1 MMINEENWRK
11 IWRKIFWP
19 IAGCLGGVAV
29 CFLPMSLPAIAR
41 SAASFSWSQLTSHPA
56 GGKDAKESIDRLE
69 QTGLDEYRSG
79 RYAAALEIYH
89 QVLKQRRELGD
100 LSGEAA
106 TLHRIGGVYNKL
118 ANYQEAL
125 NFYQAALKIRE
136 ILQEQ
141 SGIASSLNSIGGVY
155 LQMGRYDEGIE
166 VFQQAL
172 AIREQLGDRL
182 GISRTLNNI
191 ASLYQYQGKY
201 GQALNYYQQA
211 LANFQAL
218 EQPTEIAAL
227 LNNIGLIHHHL
238 GQYDLALEFYQ
249 KTLAMRQN
257 IQDQVGEGETL
268 NNIGLVYYSQ
278 QKYQLALEFY
288 QKALA
293 RRQEIGDR
301 QGIGQTLNNLGLL
314 YNDLGEY
321 AQALELL
328 NQALNIYQEIQNQ
341 ASAARTLDSL
351 GTTYKNLGDFQQA
364 RKYYFAA
371 LEIHQAVSDRRSAR
385 ITLSNLGDL
394 LLQEKQIDLAIIF
407 YKQSVNI
414 TEEIRQDLQTLSLE
428 QQQAYRETI
437 SNTYRTLADLLL
449 QKGRIREAQRVL
461 DLLKVQELDN
471 YLHNVPGNAE
481 TVAGI
486 ELLPQEQELFNFV
499 QKDRRIVEEF
509 TQFIQSPA
517 LISRIAQINRIT
529 QGESLDI
536 QNFSR
541 LQQRL
546 GKVSKTAAI
555 LYPLVLSDR
564 LELVLVIPDYPPIH
578 RSVLVTQ
585 TELEQGIKNFLIS
598 LTSPLQRR
606 RINLVQQSGKQLYDW
621 LIKPIEN
628 DLALLQIDTIIYAP
642 DGQLRYIPLA
652 ALYDGDRWLIER
664 FRINN
669 ITAASLTNFEPQF
682 MGKIKIFAA
691 AFTQGSYQFNLGGNQ
706 LNLSGLEFAGEE
718 VENIAKI
725 IPNTTSLFNQ
735 NFNLKTIQPHELNQ
749 YNIVHWATHAAFID
763 GQPEESFILL
773 GDGSRITLRDLE
785 TWSVPNVQL
794 IILSACQTA
803 VGEFLGNGQE
813 ILGFGYQMQKAGVK
827 AAIASLW
834 SVDDRATQKL
844 MTEFYHHFS
853 TGTITKAEALR
864 QAQLSLIANRNS
876 EVPHPQHN
884 PQLIHPYYWS
894 AFILIGNGF

>member
-1 MMINEENWRK
+1 MKR
-11 IWRKIFWP
+11 
-19 IAGCLGGVAV
+19 L
-29 CFLPMSLPAIAR
+29 LPAACCLLTVDFCLLQKPLFAIAKIQYYEEFTKFNLDKR
-41 SAASFSWSQLTSHPA
+41 EER
-56 GGKDAKESIDRLE
+56 ESINRQE
-69 QTGLDEYRSG
+69 QMGLYEYRNG
-79 RYAAALEIYH
+79 RYSEALEIY
-89 QVLKQRRELGD
+89 QEVLKQRREIGD
-100 LSGEAA
+100 LTGEAA

-118 ANYQEAL
+118 ANYEAAL
-125 NFYQAALKIRE
+125 NFYQAALRIRE
-136 ILQEQ
+136 SLQDR
-141 SGIASSLNSIGGVY
+141 SGIGSSLNSIGGIY
-155 LQMGRYDEGIE
+155 FQMGQYDTAIE
-166 VFQQAL
+166 VFQAAI
-172 AIREQLGDRL
+172 AIREELGDRL
-182 GISRTLNNI
+182 GVSRTLNNI

-201 GQALNYYQQA
+201 GQAVKFYQQA
-211 LANFQAL
+211 LEIFQFL
-218 EQPTEIAAL
+218 EQPSEIAAV

-249 KTLAMRQN
+249 KTLAMRQKIN
-257 IQDQVGEGETL
+257 DRLGQGETL
-268 NNIGLVYYSQ
+268 NNIGLVYYFKQ
-278 QKYQLALEFY
+278 EYQPALDFY
-288 QKALA
+288 QQALA
-293 RRQEIGDR
+293 WRREIGDR

-314 YNDLGEY
+314 YNDMGEY

-328 NQALNIYQEIQNQ
+328 NQALNIYQEIDNQ
-341 ASAARTLDSL
+341 ASEARTLDSL

-364 RKYYFAA
+364 RKYYFSA
-371 LEIHQAVSDRRSAR
+371 LRIHQAISDRRSSR

-394 LLQEKQIDLAIIF
+394 LLQENQIELAIIF

-428 QQQAYRETI
+428 QQRAYSETI

-461 DLLKVQELDN
+461 DLLKIQELDN

-481 TVAGI
+481 TAEGI
-486 ELLPQEQELFNFV
+486 ELLPQEQDLFNFV
-499 QKDRRIVEEF
+499 QKDRRIVEQF

-517 LISRIAQINRIT
+517 LINRISQVNRIT

-536 QNFSR
+536 QNFNS

-546 GKVSKTAAI
+546 GNVSKTAAI

-578 RSVLVTQ
+578 RSVPVTQ
-585 TELEQGIKNFLIS
+585 TELEQGIKNFLVS

-606 RINLVQQSGKQLYDW
+606 RINLANQSGKQLYDW

-628 DLALLQIDTIIYAP
+628 DLALLKVDTIIYAP

-664 FRINN
+664 FRVNN
-669 ITAASLTNFEPQF
+669 ITAASLTNFDPQV
-682 MGKIKIFAA
+682 MGKIKMFAA
-691 AFTQGSYQFNLGGNQ
+691 AFTQGSYQFNLGGSQ

-718 VENIAKI
+718 VANIAKI
-725 IPNTTSLFNQ
+725 IPNTRSLFNH
-735 NFNLKTIQPHELNQ
+735 NFNLKATLPQELNQ
-749 YNIVHWATHAAFID
+749 YNIVHLATHAAFID

-785 TWSVPNVQL
+785 TWSLPNVQL
-794 IILSACQTA
+794 MVLSACQTA

-834 SVDDRATQKL
+834 SVDDRATQEL
-844 MTEFYHHFS
+844 MTEFYHQFS
-853 TGTITKAEALR
+853 TGTVTKAEALR
-864 QAQLSLIANRNS
+864 QAQLSLITNSNS
-876 EVPHPQHN
+876 EDNNPQHN
-884 PQLIHPYYWS
+884 PQFKHPYYWS
-894 AFILIGNGF
+894 SFILIGNGF